1 MYFIVSEELSKHTK
15 DEFVLLFRDVIY
27 VYFIVD
33 EELSKHT
40 KGELLL
46 LVVLLFKTFVL
57 QWELFLL
64 WVVYRCLPDN
74 LGGGGGG
81 RGGGERPRERGGEVR
96 GYEIVEVYVH
106 ACGCR
111 GVEGIE

>member
-15 DEFVLLFRDVIY
+15 DEFVLFFRDVIY
-27 VYFIVD
+27 VYCIVD
-33 EELSKHT
+33 EELSKYT

-46 LVVLLFKTFVL
+46 LVLLFKTFVL

-74 LGGGGGG
+74 LGGGEM
-81 RGGGERPRERGGEVR
+81 GGGERPRDRGEEVR
-96 GYEIVEVYVH
+96 GYEIVEVYVRV
-106 ACGCR
+106 CGCW